1 MTKQKIDASGK
12 VGLSSQAAAAIGARP
27 LEVVSYSPC
36 HALLANTDG
45 GQIIMAGSVG
55 DVTVTDLLSFC
66 NMFRKTGSILF
77 TLKGGV
83 KELFFA
89 EGEIVFATSSYPHE
103 ALPEVLYDLGK
114 INQATLKKIKEVSRG
129 QTVPVGKILVEKEI
143 ITPKDLWLAARQQV
157 EAIIYSLFSFQEG
170 DFCLRDQE
178 IDEDKIVRLSMN
190 TQNLIMEGLR
200 RVDERALYLREIPSM
215 EAVPVLGN
223 QRGQKLT
230 DSEQKLVELIRDD
243 NCNVKELLRLSG
255 LGEFEGLQ
263 HLYQLIRKKI
273 VTLEEPAVAEVKG
286 DLGDLLSVFNGAMVA
301 MARQI
306 STVNAAFV
314 EEVQIFIRD
323 LPQPYSYVFRDVTV
337 AKDGSVDGGRIMANL
352 DGLEEGDKKRLLA
365 DALSEVVYMEC
376 IAAKENLPAEESAD
390 LIKRV
395 QKVSE
400 RIKSLIGRGE
410 G

>member
-1 MTKQKIDASGK
+1 MPAQKIDATGK
-12 VGLSSQAAAAIGARP
+12 IGLSSQVVAAIGPRP
-27 LEVVSYSPC
+27 LDVVSYSPC
-36 HALLANTDG
+36 HALLANTDN
-45 GQIIMAGSVG
+45 GQVVMAGSLG
-55 DVTVTDLLSFC
+55 DVTMTDLLSFC
-66 NMFRKTGSILF
+66 NMFRKSGAILF

-83 KELFFA
+83 KELFFVD
-89 EGEIVFATSSYPHE
+89 GEIVFASSTFPQE

-114 INQATLKKIKEVSRG
+114 INQATLKKIKEVG
-129 QTVPVGKILVEKEI
+129 KAAGPVGKLLVEKEI
-143 ITPKDLWLAARQQV
+143 ITPKDLWLASRQQV
-157 EAIIYSLFSFQEG
+157 EAIIYSLFTFQDG
-170 DFCLRDQE
+170 DFCLRDQR
-178 IDEDKIVRLSMN
+178 IEDDRIVRLSMN

-230 DSEQKLVELIRDD
+230 EGEQKLVELIRDEH
-243 NCNVKELLRLSG
+243 CNVRELLRRSG

-263 HLYQLIRKKI
+263 NLYQLIRKK
-273 VTLEEPAVAEVKG
+273 VVSLEEPAVAEVKG
-286 DLGDLLSVFNGAMVA
+286 ELGDLLAIFNGAMAA
-301 MARQI
+301 MTRQI
-306 STVNAAFV
+306 STVAPSFV

-376 IAAKENLPAEESAD
+376 IAAKEKLPNDESAD

>member
-1 MTKQKIDASGK
+1 MSKQIIDNAGKI
-12 VGLSSQAAAAIGARP
+12 GLNSQATAALGNQP
-27 LEVVSYSPC
+27 LEVVSHSSC
-36 HALLANTDG
+36 HALLGNTDDG
-45 GQIIMAGSVG
+45 SLLMAGTLG
-55 DVTVTDLLSFC
+55 EVTVTDLLSFC
-66 NMFRKTGSILF
+66 NMFRKNGALLF
-77 TLKGGV
+77 TLKGGS

-89 EGEIVFATSSYPHE
+89 EGEVVFAASTFPHE
-103 ALPEVLYDLGK
+103 ELPEVLYDLGK
-114 INQATLKKIKEVSRG
+114 INQATLKKIKEVG
-129 QTVPVGKILVEKEI
+129 KAAAPVGKILVEKEI
-143 ITPKDLWLAARQQV
+143 ITPKDLWLATRQQV

-170 DFCLRDQE
+170 SFCMRERTLDKE
-178 IDEDKIVRLSMN
+178 KIVRLSMN

-223 QRGQKLT
+223 QRGLKLA
-230 DSEQKLVELIRDD
+230 DEEQKLVELIRDD
-243 NCNVKELLRLSG
+243 HCNVKELLRLSG
-255 LGEFEGLQ
+255 LGEFDGLKTL
-263 HLYQLIRKKI
+263 HHLIRKK
-273 VTLEEPAVAEVKG
+273 VVSLEEPAVAEVKG
-286 DLGDLLSVFNGAMVA
+286 DLGDLLSVFNGALVA
-301 MARQI
+301 MARQV
-306 STVNAAFV
+306 SDAHPSFL

-376 IAAKENLPAEESAD
+376 ISAKENLPNEESAE